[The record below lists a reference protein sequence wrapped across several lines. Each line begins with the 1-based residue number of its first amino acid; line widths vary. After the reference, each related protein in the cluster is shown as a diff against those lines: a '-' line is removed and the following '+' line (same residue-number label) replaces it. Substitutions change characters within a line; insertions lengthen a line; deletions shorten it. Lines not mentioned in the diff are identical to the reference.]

1 MPSIVEIAAGN
12 ANFNI
17 LVAALGFVDSKI
29 PGSALVSTLSASG
42 ANLTVFAPTDAGF
55 GQLAKDLGFTG
66 NAADETAVTVF
77 LTTSLTPET
86 IRDVL
91 LYHVSAGAKTLAQI
105 AASPTV
111 TTLNGTITADGVTLV
126 DKEPDLINPSLVQT
140 DIHATNGIIHAI
152 DRVLLPFNLPGN
164 DAKTITGIVAASG
177 EFDAN
182 AQDFDFLLA
191 AVKAAG
197 LAGALDDKMAD
208 LTVFAPNDAAFSAL
222 AKTLGYTGTTEAA
235 GFAYLV
241 DALTLL
247 SGGTDPLPLLK
258 NILLYHVAPESLQA
272 SQVLGATSLP
282 TLLGATIGV
291 SGTTL
296 VDKDPD
302 LANPKLIATDI
313 QAANGV
319 VHVIDKV
326 LIPADLLVSNG
337 ANDVRFIVA
346 SNSANVIHTGADNDL
361 IDGNGGND
369 VIFARAGNDIVLG
382 GTGSDNIFGGQG
394 NDALRGDAGRD
405 GIYGGAGDDRI
416 TGGAGFDQLFG
427 GGGADVFVFATGDG
441 RDRVFDFRNGVD
453 KIDLSGA
460 GITSFAELADNLG
473 GNEHRAVIDL
483 GDGDK
488 IVLEGFALAKLDAT
502 DFVYADGVIS

>member
-1 MPSIVEIAAGN
+1 
-12 ANFNI
+12 
-17 LVAALGFVDSKI
+17 
-29 PGSALVSTLSASG
+29 
-42 ANLTVFAPTDAGF
+42 
-55 GQLAKDLGFTG
+55 
-66 NAADETAVTVF
+66 
-77 LTTSLTPET
+77 
-86 IRDVL
+86 
-91 LYHVSAGAKTLAQI
+91 
-105 AASPTV
+105 
-111 TTLNGTITADGVTLV
+111 
-126 DKEPDLINPSLVQT
+126 
-140 DIHATNGIIHAI
+140 
-152 DRVLLPFNLPGN
+152 
-164 DAKTITGIVAASG
+164 
-177 EFDAN
+177 
-182 AQDFDFLLA
+182 
-191 AVKAAG
+191 
-197 LAGALDDKMAD
+197 
-208 LTVFAPNDAAFSAL
+208 
-222 AKTLGYTGTTEAA
+222 
-235 GFAYLV
+235 
-241 DALTLL
+241 
-247 SGGTDPLPLLK
+247 
-258 NILLYHVAPESLQA
+258 
-272 SQVLGATSLP
+272 
-282 TLLGATIGV
+282 
-291 SGTTL
+291 
-296 VDKDPD
+296 
-302 LANPKLIATDI
+302 
-313 QAANGV
+313 

-483 GDGDK
+483 GNGDK